1 MVGMYDM
8 TPGNYWFGHK
18 WYYVKKA
25 PGVVPPICPQ
35 KLSEND
41 KFTNE
46 DQIIDKGLTLKCLDW
61 NVFQYKYGHTK
72 NHQTITLKSISYNF
86 FPDTQLDLFYYLIA
100 AGQFRKE
107 NCCVKFWYSEFF
119 FASLYASCLE
129 CNFLQNITIHHSIS
143 PKLS

>member
-35 KLSEND
+35 KLNEND

-46 DQIIDKGLTLKCLDW
+46 DQIIDKGLTLKCLD
-61 NVFQYKYGHTK
+61 
-72 NHQTITLKSISYNF
+72 
-86 FPDTQLDLFYYLIA
+86 
-100 AGQFRKE
+100 
-107 NCCVKFWYSEFF
+107 
-119 FASLYASCLE
+119 
-129 CNFLQNITIHHSIS
+129 
-143 PKLS
+143 